1 MAGLGYEIDGDNIY
15 VRFGDYTDIHDSH
28 TPDPECPMPE
38 NERLANYT
46 MRLLAMLDLS
56 GWRLVQAVPEDQ
68 KNPGIHALRNGV
80 SNKILDTSSWPDLTD
95 PIYAASTEI
104 ASINL
109 NLVEQIAAATVQLT
123 AINAA
128 VEELEG
134 ELITMEATLAGMLLA
149 YGLHAAVEET
159 NWGLLL
165 TGEAAIV
172 TSLAAMNASLAL
184 MAISG
189 EGWSPDNVA
198 LAIEYLT
205 KIQSTLDAG
214 LIKDEKPLLDE
225 IDQTLQAEDAAE
237 QILNLQGE
245 TSVYFKSRT
254 VRD

>member
-56 GWRLVQAVPEDQ
+56 GWRLVQAVPADQ
-68 KNPGIHALRNGV
+68 KNPGIHRIRSGYPTTIADYGV
-80 SNKILDTSSWPDLTD
+80 MTNIND
-95 PIYAASTEI
+95 
-104 ASINL
+104 NL
-109 NLVEQIAAATVQLT
+109 NDIADNISGDLVDQLAAATVQLT
-123 AINAA
+123 AINDA

-149 YGLHAAVEET
+149 YGAKALVDET

-172 TSLAAMNASLAL
+172 ASLAAM
-184 MAISG
+184 
-189 EGWSPDNVA
+189 DVA
-198 LAIEYLT
+198 LASMAVAGWGEEVI
-205 KIQSTLDAG
+205 STLLEKISGIETTLKTA
-214 LIKDEKPLLDE
+214 LIKDDMPILDE
-225 IDQTLQAEDAAE
+225 IDQTLQAEDASE

-245 TSVYFKSRT
+245 TSIYFKSRT

>member
-46 MRLLAMLDLS
+46 MRLLAMLDIS
-56 GWRLVQAVPEDQ
+56 GWRLVQAVPADQ
-68 KNPGIHALRNGV
+68 KNPPIHALRNGAY
-80 SNKILDTSSWPDLTD
+80 TRTDLSD
-95 PIYAASTEI
+95 IIGNLNMFLADI
-104 ASINL
+104 ASNIFGAG
-109 NLVEQIAAATVQLT
+109 EKIQGAEIT
-123 AINAA
+123 AA

-149 YGLHAAVEET
+149 YGAKAIVDET

-172 TSLAAMNASLAL
+172 ASLAAMDFTLAGWAL
-184 MAISG
+184 S
-189 EGWSPDNVA
+189 GWSSESIA
-198 LAIEYLT
+198 LITQRIAEIKAI
-205 KIQSTLDAG
+205 IDAG

>member
-1 MAGLGYEIDGDNIY
+1 MAGLGYEIADDNIY
-15 VRFGDYTDIHDSH
+15 LRFGDYTDIHDSH

-56 GWRLVQAVPEDQ
+56 GWRLVQAVQADQ
-68 KNPGIHALRNGV
+68 KNTGIHAIRNGV
-80 SNKILDTSSWPDLTD
+80 SNKILDSSAWLDLTY

-109 NLVEQIAAATVQLT
+109 NLVDQLAASTAQLT
-123 AINAA
+123 AINDA

-149 YGLHAAVEET
+149 YGAKAVVDET

-165 TGEAAIV
+165 TGEGSIV
-172 TSLAAMNASLAL
+172 VLMEAMS
-184 MAISG
+184 
-189 EGWSPDNVA
+189 VA
-198 LAIEYLT
+198 LAGMAVAGWGEEVI
-205 KIQSTLDAG
+205 STLLEKMAG
-214 LIKDEKPLLDE
+214 IEKTLKTALIKDDKPLLDE

>member
-15 VRFGDYTDIHDSH
+15 LRFGDYTDIHDSH
-28 TPDPECPMPE
+28 TPAPECPMPE
-38 NERLANYT
+38 NERLANYA

-56 GWRLVQAVPEDQ
+56 GWRLVQAVPADQ
-68 KNPGIHALRNGV
+68 KSPPIHALRNGV
-80 SNKILDTSSWPDLTD
+80 YTRTDLSDILGNLNMFLAD
-95 PIYAASTEI
+95 I
-104 ASINL
+104 ASNIFGAG
-109 NLVEQIAAATVQLT
+109 EKIQGAEIT
-123 AINAA
+123 AA

-149 YGLHAAVEET
+149 YGAKAVVDET

-165 TGEAAIV
+165 TGEGAIV
-172 TSLAAMNASLAL
+172 VLLEAMS
-184 MAISG
+184 
-189 EGWSPDNVA
+189 VA
-198 LAIEYLT
+198 LAGIAVAGWGEEV
-205 KIQSTLDAG
+205 ISTLLEKLSGIETTLKTA
-214 LIKDEKPLLDE
+214 LIKEIDGIDTPLLDE

>member
-56 GWRLVQAVPEDQ
+56 GWRLVQAVPADQ
-68 KNPGIHALRNGV
+68 KSPGIHTLRNGV
-80 SNKILDTSSWPDLTD
+80 STIIMDSSSWPDLTD

-109 NLVEQIAAATVQLT
+109 NLVEQLSAATVQLT

-149 YGLHAAVEET
+149 YGAKAIVDET

-172 TSLAAMNASLAL
+172 ASLAAMDFTLAGWAL
-184 MAISG
+184 S
-189 EGWSPDNVA
+189 GWSSESIA
-198 LAIEYLT
+198 LITQRIAEIKE
-205 KIQSTLDAG
+205 IIDAG

-237 QILNLQGE
+237 QVLNLQGE